1 MRRGPAHLYIFMS
14 PKKSGK
20 PYISFSRP
28 INHLVVGAFGVAFV
42 LIYAASAIL
51 LYLSDPDTKD
61 YYLKAGGMFLLY
73 LVLYILCAMF
83 ISRRIWQM
91 FIPIDRLAIGLMR
104 DEVFVDSEQG
114 DLRALADSLKKQG
127 QQMDL
132 LARELKTTKADLQD
146 ASRESRENLD
156 EQYLIMSRCLVESE
170 RVQKK
175 ISDMNQQSGRLEESM
190 ADALLIEKEIKDKK
204 TGLYD
209 LTVDIEEAVGGYVR
223 QYQDL
228 ESEFHELGDN
238 YRLLEQMH
246 SDAEELIESI
256 YSELNSIQAYSTQIN
271 LYAVNTSLD
280 IARAGASSISA
291 ISALDEVKELTS
303 KLTAKTDDV
312 LLLIIR
318 IRNAIRL
325 AKDQTTE
332 CSGKGEE
339 CSQAFDGSG
348 ESLDHL
354 LEQVHT
360 LLETNDGVL
369 ESVSKLSSRVFEM
382 KLIEEKRERESTK
395 MSEAAGRLQQTVR
408 EWKSSSGGTVREEDV
423 GGT

>member
-1 MRRGPAHLYIFMS
+1 M
-14 PKKSGK
+14 
-20 PYISFSRP
+20 
-28 INHLVVGAFGVAFV
+28 
-42 LIYAASAIL
+42 
-51 LYLSDPDTKD
+51 KD

-73 LVLYILCAMF
+73 LVLYILCATF

-132 LARELKTTKADLQD
+132 LARELRTTQKDLQET
-146 ASRESRENLD
+146 SRESRENLD
-156 EQYLIMSRCLVESE
+156 EQYLIMSRCLAESE

-175 ISDMNQQSGRLEESM
+175 IADMNLQSDRLDESM
-190 ADALLIEKEIKDKK
+190 AGALEIEQEIKEKK
-204 TGLYD
+204 AGLYD
-209 LTVDIEEAVGGYVR
+209 LTVDIEEAVNGYVR
-223 QYQDL
+223 QHQDI

-238 YRLLEQMH
+238 YELLEHMH

-280 IARAGASSISA
+280 IARAGANSISA

-303 KLTAKTDDV
+303 KLTSKTDDV

-339 CSQAFDGSG
+339 CAKVFDGSG
-348 ESLDHL
+348 ESLDKL

-360 LLETNDGVL
+360 LLDTNDGVL
-369 ESVSKLSSRVFEM
+369 ESVSKLSSRVYEM
-382 KLIEEKRERESTK
+382 KLIEEKWERESGK
-395 MSEAAGRLQQTVR
+395 MSEAAGKLQQTVR
-408 EWKSSSGGTVREEDV
+408 EWKNNSTSVLQEE
-423 GGT
+423 TE

>member
-1 MRRGPAHLYIFMS
+1 MS
-14 PKKSGK
+14 QKKGAK
-20 PYISFSRP
+20 PYTSFSRP
-28 INHLVVGAFGVAFV
+28 INHLVVGAFGIAFL

-51 LYLSDPDTKD
+51 LYLSEENQKD

-132 LARELKTTKADLQD
+132 LARELRSTKADLQET
-146 ASRESRENLD
+146 SRESRENLD

-170 RVQKK
+170 RMQKK
-175 ISDMNQQSGRLEESM
+175 IADMNVQSDRLDESM
-190 ADALLIEKEIKDKK
+190 AGALEIEQEIKSKK
-204 TGLYD
+204 AGLYD
-209 LTVDIEEAVGGYVR
+209 LTVDIEDAVNGYLRQHQDMEA
-223 QYQDL
+223 
-228 ESEFHELGDN
+228 EFHELGDN
-238 YRLLEQMH
+238 YELLEHMH
-246 SDAEELIESI
+246 ADAEELIESI

-303 KLTAKTDDV
+303 KLTSKTDDV

-339 CSQAFDGSG
+339 CAKVFDGSG
-348 ESLDHL
+348 ESLDKL

-360 LLETNDGVL
+360 LLDTNDGVL

-382 KLIEEKRERESTK
+382 KLIEEKRERESGK
-395 MSEAAGRLQQTVR
+395 MKEAAGKLQQTVR
-408 EWKSSSGGTVREEDV
+408 EWKSNSSTAIKEDSEE
-423 GGT
+423 